1 MKIKTLLCPERVRLV
16 PRQVSW
22 IDHRLVRNRH
32 ICGRSPR
39 SLALYLFLYTVAD
52 AQGMSYYSDP
62 SLSGLL
68 SFKMDDLALART
80 ELIGAG
86 LIAFRAPFY
95 QVLSL
100 DPAPAMKAL
109 PIVPDAPRTGEVRS
123 AGDIL
128 RSILN
133 EGKKP

>member
-1 MKIKTLLCPERVRLV
+1 MKIKTLLRPERVRLV
-16 PRQVSW
+16 PRQFSW

-39 SLALYLFLYTVAD
+39 SLALYLFLCTVAD

-68 SFKMDDLALART
+68 SFKMDDLALARA

-100 DPAPAMKAL
+100 DPTATKSVQVTPAP
-109 PIVPDAPRTGEVRS
+109 PRTGEVRS

-133 EGKKP
+133 GGKQP

>member
-1 MKIKTLLCPERVRLV
+1 
-16 PRQVSW
+16 
-22 IDHRLVRNRH
+22 
-32 ICGRSPR
+32 
-39 SLALYLFLYTVAD
+39 LALYLFLCTVAD
-52 AQGMSYYSDP
+52 AQGTSYYSDP
-62 SLSGLL
+62 SVSGLL
-68 SFKMDDLALART
+68 SFKMDDLALARA
-80 ELIGAG
+80 ELVSAG

-100 DPAPAMKAL
+100 EPMKAQ
-109 PIVPDAPRTGEVRS
+109 PVAVQQPAQPRTSEARS